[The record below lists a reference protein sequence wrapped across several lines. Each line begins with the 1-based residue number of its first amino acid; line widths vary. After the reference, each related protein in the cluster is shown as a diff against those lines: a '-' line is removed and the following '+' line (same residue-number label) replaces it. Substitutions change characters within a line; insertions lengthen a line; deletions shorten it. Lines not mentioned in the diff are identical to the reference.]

1 MFPPGSLLP
10 IEVQEKMRN
19 RKNDLSVM
27 VRRIVSARHA
37 IQDLTEDEEDLAL
50 MNLSVLHRKPSL
62 YG

>member
-1 MFPPGSLLP
+1 
-10 IEVQEKMRN
+10 MRN

-27 VRRIVSARHA
+27 VRRIVSARHT